1 MTRRLLTAADVEAAY
16 SDQNWGSLRWLA
28 SRELGN
34 AQDLT
39 LGRVRIRQGQA
50 NPRHCHPGCEEIL
63 YLLAGRLEHTIGAET
78 VTLGPGDTLSIP
90 AGVYHNAVSV
100 GEEDA
105 DMIVAY
111 SSGTRDFQLETPAS

>member
-1 MTRRLLTAADVEAAY
+1 MTKQHLTAAEVEAAR

-34 AQDLT
+34 AQRLT
-39 LGRVRIRQGQA
+39 LGRVRIGRGQA
-50 NPRHCHPGCEEIL
+50 NPRHCHPGCEEVL
-63 YLLAGRLEHTIGAET
+63 FLLSGRLEHT
-78 VTLGPGDTLSIP
+78 LGGEMVALMPGDTLSIP

-111 SSGTRDFQLETPAS
+111 SSGTRDFQLEPSP